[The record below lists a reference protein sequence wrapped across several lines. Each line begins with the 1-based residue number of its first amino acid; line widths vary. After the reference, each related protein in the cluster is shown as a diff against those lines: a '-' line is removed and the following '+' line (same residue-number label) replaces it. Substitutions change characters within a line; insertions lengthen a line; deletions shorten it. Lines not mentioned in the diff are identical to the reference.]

1 MDDPSLDPIQAT
13 RRAIDQTALARD
25 QDLLDDAGGVRV
37 ITIHQSKGL
46 EFDHVYVP
54 ALVDGRFPMWS
65 AIENDDTEEDRRV
78 FYVAVT
84 RPKQTLSLSYYE
96 RDQRGRCQPS
106 RFLDGLIG

>member
-1 MDDPSLDPIQAT
+1 
-13 RRAIDQTALARD
+13 
-25 QDLLDDAGGVRV
+25 
-37 ITIHQSKGL
+37 
-46 EFDHVYVP
+46 
-54 ALVDGRFPMWS
+54 MWS